1 MRGHLPDEN
10 PGFVGRRTEL
20 ERVSAALAEHRLVT
34 VTGVGGVGKTR
45 LALRAAHRAAD
56 RHPDGA
62 WWADLGQLDGER
74 LLVPL
79 VADAVDLADH
89 ATGTAAAGL
98 RRRLAD
104 TRLLLVLDSCEHLAE
119 PCARLVAEL
128 LAAAPGLTVLAT
140 SRRPLGI
147 EGERIIALD
156 PLPPAGRD
164 ALELLREASGERFPA
179 AGPASEICV
188 RLEGIPLALELAAA
202 QIRLQG
208 AEAVREQL
216 GTRID
221 APASAR
227 FDLLA
232 HPERVWPS
240 RHQTL
245 RAAIGWSHELSSP
258 LERLLWARL
267 SVFRGPFDLASATAV
282 CVGGPLDDT
291 TLPAALDGLVRASVV
306 RPPDAAGRHRM
317 LDTIRAYGATW
328 LDHTG
333 GTGAV
338 ADRHAAHFRG
348 LARRAETAWHGP
360 RQLRWYRTV
369 DAHHTDLRTA
379 LDRLLRTDPD
389 AALDLVGSVAFA
401 WSCRGRLHESRDGLE
416 QALLL
421 STARGRPRARAL
433 WALGI
438 TLVLQGE
445 GEKAREISERCAR
458 EARYAEWTEHLEGTG
473 RPTVRTGSTETG
485 EPSGR
490 HGDASAG
497 YGDGPGRY
505 GSTPEH
511 HPGAYPGV
519 DSGAHPGVGSGVNPG
534 VDPGTDPDAHRGRV
548 DGFRGRPDTHPG
560 ELREHPDRPGHP
572 DGPGHPHGHDGPE
585 QDHGPDLPQSRPD
598 LPQPRD
604 RPNRPR
610 DPAGLH
616 RPPRSHRPGELT
628 LDAAALTGLL
638 ALTTGRPTAAHLVVG
653 HVLDSAEAPA
663 GAPEGA
669 PTGPTTRPDHV
680 SIATIA
686 PTEAPDTAPDAP
698 TEAPDVAPDTEHA
711 PPVSAARL
719 RCLLVRVFA
728 LTGLG
733 RVAEARE
740 EALALRALCEEL
752 DEHWTR
758 TALEYHLALT
768 GLLEGD
774 PVGAAGHARA
784 MLEGTRGLGAILG
797 VALGLD
803 VLATALAAAGDG
815 ARAADVSGTGEAYW
829 RSTGQPRRG
838 LPGLRALHEKY
849 TDTARAALGAPAY
862 EEIFGRALS
871 GLPQDGLDRA
881 LRGPRPP

>member
-56 RHPDGA
+56 RYPDGA
-62 WWADLGQLDGER
+62 WWTDLTPLDGDR
-74 LLVPL
+74 LLVAL
-79 VADAVDLADH
+79 VADSVDLADH
-89 ATGTAAAGL
+89 TPGMATTAL

-104 TRLLLVLDSCEHLAE
+104 DRLLLVLDSCEHLAE

-140 SRRPLGI
+140 SRRPLGV
-147 EGERIIALD
+147 EGERIVALD

-164 ALELLREASGERFPA
+164 ALELLRRAAGEDFPA
-179 AGPASEICV
+179 AGPAGEICV

-208 AEAVREQL
+208 AEAVRDQL
-216 GTRID
+216 GTRFD
-221 APASAR
+221 APPAAR

-232 HPERVWPS
+232 HTERVWPS

-245 RAAIGWSHELSSP
+245 RAAIGWSHELSAP

-267 SVFRGPFDLASATAV
+267 SVFRGPFDLVSATAV
-282 CVGGPLDDT
+282 CAGGPLDPAV
-291 TLPAALDGLVRASVV
+291 LPAALDGLVRSSVV
-306 RPPDAAGRHRM
+306 RPPDAGGRFRM

-328 LDHTG
+328 LDRTG
-333 GTGAV
+333 ETGAV

-348 LARRAETAWHGP
+348 LAVRAETEWHGA
-360 RQLRWYRTV
+360 RQLHWYRTV

-401 WSCRGRLHESRDGLE
+401 WSCRGRLREARDGLE

-421 STARGRPRARAL
+421 SGARGRTRARAL
-433 WALGI
+433 WALGV

-445 GEKAREISERCAR
+445 FGPAQEVSERCAR
-458 EARYAEWTEHLEGTG
+458 EARHTEYTEYADRAEHADPADRVAIAERTG
-473 RPTVRTGSTETG
+473 RAP
-485 EPSGR
+485 
-490 HGDASAG
+490 A
-497 YGDGPGRY
+497 
-505 GSTPEH
+505 
-511 HPGAYPGV
+511 GV
-519 DSGAHPGVGSGVNPG
+519 DEDQLA
-534 VDPGTDPDAHRGRV
+534 AAGRT
-548 DGFRGRPDTHPG
+548 RS
-560 ELREHPDRPGHP
+560 RPG
-572 DGPGHPHGHDGPE
+572 D
-585 QDHGPDLPQSRPD
+585 
-598 LPQPRD
+598 
-604 RPNRPR
+604 
-610 DPAGLH
+610 
-616 RPPRSHRPGELT
+616 LT
-628 LDAAALTGLL
+628 LDAAALAGLL
-638 ALTTGRPTAAHLVVG
+638 ALTTGRPMAAHVVVG
-653 HVLDSAEAPA
+653 HVLDAARGGPA
-663 GAPEGA
+663 
-669 PTGPTTRPDHV
+669 D
-680 SIATIA
+680 
-686 PTEAPDTAPDAP
+686 
-698 TEAPDVAPDTEHA
+698 
-711 PPVSAARL
+711 SAARL
-719 RCLLVRVFA
+719 RCHLVQVFA

-733 RVAEARE
+733 RLAEARE
-740 EALALRALCEEL
+740 RALALLARCEEL

-758 TALEYHLALT
+758 TALEYQLALT

-774 PVGAAGHARA
+774 PAAAAGHARA
-784 MLEGTRGLGAILG
+784 MLEGTRALGASLG

-849 TDTARAALGAPAY
+849 TDTVRATLGEPAY
-862 EEIFGRALS
+862 EEIFLRALT

-881 LRGPRPP
+881 LRGPRED